1 MTAIVGLVAAF
12 VYIKEAVLTLFLALF
27 AALVLEPVVRLMQR
41 KIHLGRGACATIL
54 VLSLTVLGVLA
65 MLLLVAAPLA
75 DTFRDFVN
83 ALPQIVSDISN
94 NTKVTSWLNEHSS
107 APETA
112 QANVKE
118 IAQEIGDAL
127 GGLLGVIVSGF
138 SLVLSLVTAI
148 FLTLF
153 LMIDLP
159 RLIGAVDTLLDPR
172 GSDRWGRMSEQITT
186 VVSRTMLGNIAISII
201 CGTLYG
207 LSAWALGTPF
217 PVVMGVIAGLLDL
230 IPMVGATISG
240 VILVLA
246 TLTQGI
252 TPAVIMLIIVLV
264 YQQVENYVLQ
274 PTILGKAADISGFFV
289 IFSVM
294 VFGALLGVIGAII
307 AVPIIASIQ
316 IVVRELTQER
326 RARMA
331 RSARASRHPP
341 SPLPRRCRL
350 NSSAV
355 ARRRRGGIG
364 HERNSAAR
372 HTASRGRRIAARVLL
387 ILGVL
392 LTVVSILATYVKRE
406 ALDQGQ
412 FKQTSQ
418 ELIANPQIQQQV
430 ANVMVD
436 ALYNNVDVSSEL
448 KSKLPKNLQGLAA
461 PIAGISRELADRAA
475 IELLARPRAQT
486 AFVELSS
493 AAQKQFIAVLHGDTK
508 VLDTRTATSSST
520 SARSCSGSATASG
533 SWTTSPRRSRRAR
546 PR

>member
-1 MTAIVGLVAAF
+1 MCS
-12 VYIKEAVLTLFLALF
+12 
-27 AALVLEPVVRLMQR
+27 R
-41 KIHLGRGACATIL
+41 C
-54 VLSLTVLGVLA
+54 
-65 MLLLVAAPLA
+65 LLVAAPLA

-316 IVVRELTQER
+316 IVVRELTEER

-331 RSARASRHPP
+331 ALREVGEAPP
-341 SPLPRRCRL
+341 
-350 NSSAV
+350 V
-355 ARRRRGGIG
+355 A
-364 HERNSAAR
+364 A
-372 HTASRGRRIAARVLL
+372 
-387 ILGVL
+387 
-392 LTVVSILATYVKRE
+392 
-406 ALDQGQ
+406 
-412 FKQTSQ
+412 
-418 ELIANPQIQQQV
+418 
-430 ANVMVD
+430 
-436 ALYNNVDVSSEL
+436 
-448 KSKLPKNLQGLAA
+448 
-461 PIAGISRELADRAA
+461 
-475 IELLARPRAQT
+475 
-486 AFVELSS
+486 
-493 AAQKQFIAVLHGDTK
+493 
-508 VLDTRTATSSST
+508 SST
-520 SARSCSGSATASG
+520 L
-533 SWTTSPRRSRRAR
+533 
-546 PR
+546 